1 MIITAEKVPAPALAP
16 FVHSYAYR
24 AFDTHGTDM
33 IKPWH
38 ATRDSNITFF
48 FEDLPLKLAD
58 PVTGKVLKT
67 GRYCDVVG
75 VSTQYNGDMY
85 FNGSY
90 SFLQIL
96 FQPHGFYTLFNVSPL
111 EFADKIVWSG
121 DIFGSDIRFL
131 HEKLYSA
138 KSLTAMAGMANNWLM
153 QYLNKKRRV
162 DYKDRITITANLII
176 KNAGLINIDALAAY
190 ACMSTRNFERSFI
203 NETGMS
209 PKQLCCIARFNNA
222 LELKLGNPAMKWTSV
237 AQESGYFD
245 QMHLIKDFKRYCGEA
260 PSSLLKHV
268 PLLEERYIHRV
279 SHH

>member
-1 MIITAEKVPAPALAP
+1 MIITAEKAPAPALAP
-16 FVHSYAYR
+16 FIRSYAYR

-38 ATRDSNITFF
+38 ATQDSNITFF
-48 FEDLPLKLAD
+48 FEDLPVKLAD
-58 PVTGKVLKT
+58 PVTGEVLKT

-75 VSTQYNGDMY
+75 MSTQYNGDMT
-85 FNGSY
+85 FNGRY

-121 DIFGSDIRFL
+121 DLFGSDIRFL

-162 DYKDRITITANLII
+162 DYKDRITVAANMIT
-176 KNAGLINIDALAAY
+176 KNAGRINIDSLADC
-190 ACMSTRNFERSFI
+190 ACMSMRNFERVFI
-203 NETGMS
+203 DEIGMS

-222 LELKLGNPAMKWTSV
+222 LELKLDNPTMKWTSI
-237 AQESGYFD
+237 AQQSGYFD

-260 PSSLLKHV
+260 PSTLLKKV
-268 PLLEERYIHRV
+268 PLLEEKYIHRV